1 MSSDNIST
9 ADWLPRID
17 FLLDFSAEDVWPL
30 VIHWEKWIRTYHCE
44 NVSGRADEVGE
55 IKKISKLDPEG
66 KSTRHFFVEVVRLAP
81 KERLVYRIL
90 LPEESDL
97 EAASGYEI
105 FNLFDLG
112 GRTLVSYET
121 VAQLVTSKVDQG
133 ALDARVHRDHAAA
146 QNDWANKYIP
156 ELQRLLRN

>member
-1 MSSDNIST
+1 MSGDNIST

-17 FLLDFSAEDVWPL
+17 ILLDFSVEDVWPL

-44 NVSGRADEVGE
+44 NVSGRPDEVGE
-55 IKKISKLDPEG
+55 IKKISKLDPAG
-66 KSTRHFFVEVVRLAP
+66 KSARHFFVEVVRLEP
-81 KERLVYRIL
+81 EERLVYRIL
-90 LPEESDL
+90 PPEEGAL
-97 EAASGYEI
+97 EAARGYEI

-121 VAQLVTSKVDQG
+121 VAQLVTSKVDQA

-146 QNDWANKYIP
+146 QNDWAYKYIP
-156 ELQRLLRN
+156 ELHRLLRN